1 MIEYGHDFNNI
12 REKIIENT
20 IGYLNQYDGIQ
31 SLILGVSGGA
41 DSALVALLAQDVCK
55 QMKLINDR
63 DIKLIGRSLPIE
75 SNKKGEIARASNIG
89 QLTCDDFRTMDLTSA
104 YNHLVNNLELPT
116 HNFLEAEQDDKIS
129 LGNIKARIRMIQL
142 YHLAHYHKGIVLSTD
157 NYTEYLLG
165 FWTIHGDVG
174 DFGMIQNLWKTEV
187 YGVLESY
194 KNYSSDFEKDII
206 DSIIKAVPT
215 DGLGITDSDLDQFGD
230 VKSYKELDLILEE
243 YTREG
248 ATAFIKRGGQ
258 IPKCLTILE
267 NTHYKRNN
275 PFNIPRVELLKENQ
289 PIGTGYMRGENEN
302 CI

>member
-41 DSALVALLAQDVCK
+41 DSALVALLAGDVCK

-89 QLTCDDFRTMDLTSA
+89 QLTCDDFRTLDLSNA
-104 YNHLVNNLELPT
+104 FYHLC
-116 HNFLEAEQDDKIS
+116 DDIEIENDEMKYSFADQIRF
-129 LGNIKARIRMIQL
+129 GNIKARVRMIQL
-142 YHLAHYHKGIVLSTD
+142 YQLAHYHKGIVLSTD
-157 NYTEYLLG
+157 NLSEYMLG
-165 FWTIHGDVG
+165 FWTMHGDVG

-194 KNYSSDFEKDII
+194 KSYSSDFEKDII

-215 DGLGITDSDLDQFGD
+215 DGLGITDSDLEQFGD
-230 VKSYKELDLILEE
+230 VKSYKELDIILEE

-275 PFNIPRVELLKENQ
+275 PFNIPRVELLE
-289 PIGTGYMRGENEN
+289 RW
-302 CI
+302 